1 MQDIQESVSLPN
13 KTQVQ
18 RTNHECVYVSSV
30 HMSLIWEANGE
41 ADQSKITR
49 MAISAGQQD
58 SNAVE

>member
-30 HMSLIWEANGE
+30 HMSLIWEAN
-41 ADQSKITR
+41 
-49 MAISAGQQD
+49 AGQQD